1 MGKFVISKAKT
12 GVKFNLVAGNGEIIL
27 SSQVYKTKAT
37 CKKGIASIQRIADS
51 PVEDQTVDGYK
62 AESKPKYELYLD
74 KKKEYRFRLI
84 ARNGQ
89 IVGSGEGYKTR
100 DACKNGIAS
109 IKKNADSQ
117 IVDETVEEKK
127 APAAKKVAKAPKAE
141 KAAKPAKA
149 AAPKA
154 KACGRKCA
162 KK

>member
-12 GVKFNLVAGNGEIIL
+12 GLKFNLVAGNGEIIL

-51 PVEDQTVDGYK
+51 PVEDQTVAGYK
-62 AESKPKYELYLD
+62 TESKPKYELYLD

-100 DACKNGIAS
+100 DACKNGITS

-127 APAAKKVAKAPKAE
+127 APAAKKAE
-141 KAAKPAKA
+141 KA

>member
-12 GVKFNLVAGNGEIIL
+12 GVKFNLVAGNGEVIL

-37 CKKGIASIQRIADS
+37 CKKGIASIQRIANS
-51 PVEDQTVDGYK
+51 PVEDQTVADFK
-62 AESKPKYELYLD
+62 AESKPKYEVYLD
-74 KKKEYRFRLI
+74 KRKEYRFRLV

-89 IVGSGEGYKTR
+89 IVGAGEGYTTK

-117 IVDETVEEKK
+117 IVDETVEG
-127 APAAKKVAKAPKAE
+127 KKVVAT
-141 KAAKPAKA
+141 
-149 AAPKA
+149 KA
-154 KACGRKCA
+154 KA